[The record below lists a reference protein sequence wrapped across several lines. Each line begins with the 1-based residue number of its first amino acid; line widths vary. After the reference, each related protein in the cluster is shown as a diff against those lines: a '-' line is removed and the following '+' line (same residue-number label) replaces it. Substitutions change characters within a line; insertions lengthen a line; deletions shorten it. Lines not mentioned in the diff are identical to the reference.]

1 MDRPIY
7 LDHNATTPLDPRVFE
22 AMRPWLIE
30 HVGNAASP
38 HAAGQRAA
46 AAVEAARAEVA
57 AALAAEPREL
67 LWTSGATEANNLAL
81 LGLAAAP
88 AYAKKRHLVTVAS
101 EHRAVLDPCLALEAR
116 GYALTRLV
124 VDHEGRLDLDALA
137 AALREDT
144 LVVSVMHANN
154 ETGVLHPIRAIG
166 ALCKARGVLF
176 HCDATQ
182 SFGKEPLDVEADG
195 IDLLSASAHKLHG
208 PLGAGVLFVRRRA
221 PHVRLAPLVFG
232 GGQERGLRAG
242 TLNTPALVGFGAA
255 ARLAHERLEPERARL
270 AALRDRFERELLM
283 RVPGSVVNAAGAP
296 RLATTTSVSFAG
308 VRGRELVAALPEVAL
323 STAAACSSAGGGPSH
338 VLSAM
343 GLAPERV
350 DGSVRLSLGRF
361 TTADELARACELVAA
376 AVERLR
382 VRPDQP
388 KLGASAVG
396 P

>member
-1 MDRPIY
+1 MEPAPIY

-22 AMRPWLIE
+22 AMRPWLAL

-38 HAAGQRAA
+38 HAAGQRAS
-46 AAVEAARAEVA
+46 AAVEAARGEVA
-57 AALAAEPREL
+57 AVLGAEPREL

-88 AYAKKRHLVTVAS
+88 AYAKKRHVVTVTS

-116 GYALTRLV
+116 GYALTRLA
-124 VDHEGRLDLDALA
+124 VDREGRLDLGELA
-137 AALREDT
+137 SGLRADT

-154 ETGVLHPIRAIG
+154 ETGVLHPLRAIG

-182 SFGKEPLDVEADG
+182 SFGKEPIDVQADG
-195 IDLLSASAHKLHG
+195 IDLVSASAHKLHG
-208 PLGAGVLFVRRRA
+208 PLGAGVLYVRHRG

-255 ARLAHERLEPERARL
+255 ARIAREAQDSERARIT
-270 AALRDRFERELLM
+270 ALRDGFERALLG
-283 RVPGSVVNAAGAP
+283 RVPGTTVNGGGAP
-296 RLATTTSVSFAG
+296 RLATTTNLAFEG
-308 VRGRELVAALPEVAL
+308 VRGRELVAALPELAL

-338 VLSAM
+338 VLTAM

-350 DGSVRLSLGRF
+350 EASVRVSLGRF
-361 TTADELARACELVAA
+361 TTAEELARALELLAA
-376 AVERLR
+376 AVEALR
-382 VRPDQP
+382 KRP
-388 KLGASAVG
+388 ARV
-396 P
+396 

>member
-1 MDRPIY
+1 MDRPPIY
-7 LDHNATTPLDPRVFE
+7 LDHNATTPLDPRVLE
-22 AMRPWLIE
+22 AMRPWLVE
-30 HVGNAASP
+30 LVGNAASP
-38 HAAGQRAA
+38 HAAGKRASV
-46 AAVEAARAEVA
+46 AVEAARAEVA
-57 AALAAEPREL
+57 AVLGAEPREL
-67 LWTSGATEANNLAL
+67 VWTSGATEANNLAL

-88 AYAKKRHLVTVAS
+88 AYARKRHVVTVAS

-116 GYALTRLV
+116 GLALTRLG
-124 VDHEGRLDLDALA
+124 VDREGRLELEALA

-144 LVVSVMHANN
+144 LCVSVMHANN

-182 SFGKEPLDVEADG
+182 SFGKEPIDVQADG

-208 PLGAGVLFVRRRA
+208 PCGAGVLFVRHRA

-255 ARLAHERLEPERARL
+255 ARLARDAMDADRARL
-270 AALRDRFERELLM
+270 GALRDHLERALLA
-283 RVPGSVVNAAGAP
+283 RVRGCEVNGAGAP
-296 RLATTTSVSFAG
+296 RLATTSSLAFEG
-308 VRGRELVAALPEVAL
+308 VRGRELVAALPELAL
-323 STAAACSSAGGGPSH
+323 STAAACTSAGGGPSH
-338 VLSAM
+338 VLTAM

-361 TTADELARACELVAA
+361 TTADELERALELVAT

-382 VRPDQP
+382 SVPS
-388 KLGASAVG
+388 GA
-396 P
+396 